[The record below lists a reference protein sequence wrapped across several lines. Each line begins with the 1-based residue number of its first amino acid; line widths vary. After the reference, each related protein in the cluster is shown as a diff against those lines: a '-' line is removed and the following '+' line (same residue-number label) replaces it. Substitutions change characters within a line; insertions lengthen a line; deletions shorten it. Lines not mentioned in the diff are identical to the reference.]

1 MTTMF
6 AGTALSI
13 ALVVSANAVETP
25 RSAVLAR
32 DLAAALTA
40 KGLDAIATQYPNQP
54 DRFVAALYFAGGQL
68 LVVDARHPSAE
79 TIHARLQHQQFRDAY
94 LDLQGTTDRASRWFL
109 QDMSA
114 DGLCGGRNQ
123 AADILY
129 QGAGTPVVFDG
140 DWRKHDLSEK
150 EYSEKWSATEQ
161 QYDRL
166 LELLLVQ
173 AGRS

>member
-1 MTTMF
+1 MTVTF
-6 AGTALSI
+6 AAATLSI
-13 ALVVSANAVETP
+13 ALVVSTAAVETP

-54 DRFVAALYFAGGQL
+54 DRFVAALYFQGAQL
-68 LVVDARHPSAE
+68 LVVDAHHPSPE
-79 TIHARLQHQQFRDAY
+79 SIHARLQHQQFRDAY
-94 LDLQGTTDRASRWFL
+94 IELQGTADRASRWFL

-114 DGLCGGRNQ
+114 DGLCGARNQ

-129 QGAGTPVVFDG
+129 QGAETTVVFDG
-140 DWRKHDLSEK
+140 DWKKHDVPEQ
-150 EYSEKWSATEQ
+150 EYSEKWSAAEH

-166 LELLLVQ
+166 LELLLAQ
-173 AGRS
+173 IGRT